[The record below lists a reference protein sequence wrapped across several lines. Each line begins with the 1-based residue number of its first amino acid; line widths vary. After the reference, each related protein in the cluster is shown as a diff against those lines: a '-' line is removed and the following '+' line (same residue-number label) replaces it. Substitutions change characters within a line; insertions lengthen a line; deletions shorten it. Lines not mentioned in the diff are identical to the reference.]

1 MCYPYRP
8 ALRLGPVAAQ
18 SFYTSPRGGAYS
30 WTTLSERLH
39 PASSPTKDAFLGYRW
54 SHSGSSIV
62 RTCSRDWTMMKR
74 TCTALFN
81 NEPHASCR
89 TIDRRLSHTFKL
101 YTVSGSRWANP
112 QTTQRCLQRHRMH
125 RTAQC
130 ELELS
135 VIGLRDSCHSF
146 QPVHGHWAATTT
158 MTPGGMLA
166 SFMCQIG

>member
-54 SHSGSSIV
+54 PHSGSSIV
-62 RTCSRDWTMMKR
+62 RTCSRDWTMMKQ

-89 TIDRRLSHTFKL
+89 TIGVRL
-101 YTVSGSRWANP
+101 P
-112 QTTQRCLQRHRMH
+112 QS
-125 RTAQC
+125 
-130 ELELS
+130 LS
-135 VIGLRDSCHSF
+135 VTSCPVFAGAGPDTARGDS
-146 QPVHGHWAATTT
+146 
-158 MTPGGMLA
+158 
-166 SFMCQIG
+166 